1 MLLTSGDMPI
11 LYLTNLLLKWRSDLL
26 KKEDN
31 GGNRQGQ
38 IDSWLWLVE
47 HGQWNTDKDS
57 AKDLDG
63 FKQLDNISEFI
74 PIGRS
79 QRWKWY

>member
-1 MLLTSGDMPI
+1 MPI
-11 LYLTNLLLKWRSDLL
+11 LYLTNLLLRWINDLL

-31 GGNRQGQ
+31 GSNRQGQ

-47 HGQWNTDKDS
+47 HGQWNTDEDS

-74 PIGRS
+74 PIGRI